1 VRVPDFI
8 AEVVERIA
16 FEARTDKRI
25 DRRSGVSQRM
35 PISVM
40 ENVVSNAERRA
51 MVTGETDIVP
61 RISDVYAA
69 QPAITG
75 KIELEYEGELVGGH
89 AIARELIRRAADAT
103 FQDRAG
109 GVNTDDVVI
118 WFDEGGALQVTEDER
133 AETME
138 SAFGVVPGLIDLVRH
153 IGLSEKND
161 APLTVAACE
170 LVLEALVARKKISR
184 SDGGLYGRAEPEKR
198 RRRPNED
205 FFGGGMSA

>member
-1 VRVPDFI
+1 VRLPDFI
-8 AEVVERIA
+8 SEVIERIA
-16 FEARTDKRI
+16 FEARVDKRI

-40 ENVVSNAERRA
+40 ENVISNAERRA
-51 MVTGETDIVP
+51 IITGEEEIVP
-61 RISDVYAA
+61 RISDVYSA

-103 FQDRAG
+103 FEERAG
-109 GVNTDDVVI
+109 GVNVDDIVI
-118 WFDEGGALQVTEDER
+118 WFDEGGALQVTDDER
-133 AETME
+133 SEAMAA
-138 SAFGVVPGLIDLVRH
+138 AFGVVPGLVDLVRRV
-153 IGLSEKND
+153 GFAPAGD
-161 APLTVAACE
+161 APLTVAGCE
-170 LVLEALVARKKISR
+170 LVLEALVARRRISR

-205 FFGGGMSA
+205 FFGGGLSG

>member
-1 VRVPDFI
+1 MRVPDFI
-8 AEVVERIA
+8 AEVVERVA

-25 DRRSGVSQRM
+25 DKRSGVSQRM
-35 PISVM
+35 PITVM

-51 MVTGETDIVP
+51 IVTGEAEIVP

-103 FQDRAG
+103 FQERAG

-118 WFDEGGALQVTEDER
+118 WFDEGGALQVTDDER
-133 AETME
+133 ADGDGRPA
-138 SAFGVVPGLIDLVRH
+138 SGACPGLLDLVHRV
-153 IGLSEKND
+153 GLAPNGD
-161 APLTVAACE
+161 APQTVAACE

-184 SDGGLYGRAEPEKR
+184 SDGGLYGRAEPER
-198 RRRPNED
+198 RRRPKQD
-205 FFGGGMSA
+205 FFGDGLSA

>member
-1 VRVPDFI
+1 MSITRQEAWTSRGVLRVTVPDFME
-8 AEVVERIA
+8 EVIERIA

-51 MVTGETDIVP
+51 IITGETEVVP

-75 KIELEYEGELVGGH
+75 KIELEYEGEHIGGH

-103 FQDRAG
+103 FDERAG
-109 GVNTDDVVI
+109 GANVDDIVI
-118 WFDEGGALQVTEDER
+118 WFDEGGALQVTDDER
-133 AETME
+133 AEAMAK
-138 SAFGVVPGLIDLVRH
+138 AFAVVPGLV
-153 IGLSEKND
+153 E
-161 APLTVAACE
+161 
-170 LVLEALVARKKISR
+170 
-184 SDGGLYGRAEPEKR
+184 
-198 RRRPNED
+198 
-205 FFGGGMSA
+205 